1 MVVARDGYLMKN
13 RKQCEMNLTSQ
24 TFAFI
29 KSHKVH
35 EAINH
40 EAITPDVM
48 CFLLCSREILL
59 SWCVMRHA
67 VEWSPDFKLSLTPFL
82 LKEKLY
88 SRQRDCVVNGSYF
101 NDEIMEI

>member
-48 CFLLCSREILL
+48 SFFSLLLLCSRENI
-59 SWCVMRHA
+59 VI
-67 VEWSPDFKLSLTPFL
+67 
-82 LKEKLY
+82 
-88 SRQRDCVVNGSYF
+88 VVC
-101 NDEIMEI
+101 DETCC